1 MMSVTKSV
9 LVVFAVLFAAVGCE
23 NEPVV
28 KSEVVTKPEPKPK
41 EDPPLTGTPVVI
53 MKTTK
58 GTMKIELYPEKAPET
73 VKNFLKYVDRKF
85 YDSTVFHRVLRNA
98 IQGGGYRWDIK
109 ANGLKTKRPREPI
122 KNESDNGLKNERGTI
137 AMARA
142 EDPESATSQF
152 FINLKNSRN
161 YDSKGDKLGYCV
173 FGKVIEGM
181 DVADAIGAVE
191 TTKQVPTRP
200 VFVRNIRREQ

>member
-1 MMSVTKSV
+1 MSVTKSV

-23 NEPVV
+23 QSTNEPVA
-28 KSEVVTKPEPKPK
+28 KPEPVAKAVPK
-41 EDPPLTGTPVVI
+41 VDPPLTGTPVVV

-58 GTMKIELYPEKAPET
+58 GTMRIELYPEKAQET

-98 IQGGGYRWDIK
+98 IQGGMYRWDTK
-109 ANGLKTKRPREPI
+109 LSGLKSKRPREAI

-137 AMARA
+137 AMARG

-152 FINLKNSRN
+152 FINLRN
-161 YDSKGDKLGYCV
+161 NRTYDPKGDKLGYCV

-191 TTKQVPTRP
+191 TTKQVPTNP